1 MTPGNARDASSPL
14 DGVMPGLEENMA
26 GEVIDLRPDRFLRE
40 LREHGSLGKACINS
54 GMSIAEFNDLCKS
67 NIKFDRAQVECF
79 LQHIE
84 DKIMAVA
91 RKQLG
96 DARIK
101 VYAELQRRHGTTVPK
116 TFGKRGASVPFG
128 VAVLSKGGDDDK
140 NCG

>member
-14 DGVMPGLEENMA
+14 DGVMPGLEENDMS

-40 LREHGSLGKACINS
+40 LREHGSLGTACINS

-96 DARIK
+96 DARTK
-101 VYAELQRRHGTTVPK
+101 VYAELRQRHGGTLLGTAGEK
-116 TFGKRGASVPFG
+116 G
-128 VAVLSKGGDDDK
+128 VDDDK

>member
-14 DGVMPGLEENMA
+14 DGVMPGLEENDMS

-54 GMSIAEFNDLCKS
+54 GISIVEFNDLCKS

-79 LQHIE
+79 LQHFE
-84 DKIMAVA
+84 DTVMAVA

-101 VYAELQRRHGTTVPK
+101 VYAELRLRHGTLPPA
-116 TFGKRGASVPFG
+116 TFGKRGG
-128 VAVLSKGGDDDK
+128 NDDT